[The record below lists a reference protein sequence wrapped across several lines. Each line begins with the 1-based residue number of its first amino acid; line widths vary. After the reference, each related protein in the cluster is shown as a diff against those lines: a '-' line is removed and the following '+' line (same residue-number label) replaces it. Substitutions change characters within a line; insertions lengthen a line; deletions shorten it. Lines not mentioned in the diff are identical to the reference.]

1 MSPEFPNLGLY
12 DPGFGAGR
20 VKMIDIAT
28 DSLISFFN
36 GVLISD
42 YSEDGSTQQ

>member
-12 DPGFGAGR
+12 DPGFGASN

-28 DSLISFFN
+28 DSLINFFN
-36 GVLISD
+36 GVLIDD
-42 YSEDGSTQQ
+42 YFEDGPIQQ